1 MLVPVTG
8 ANGMPRGRTRAGPRK
23 MFHLRRITPIT
34 ELHVMWVTAL
44 KVRSVG
50 GVAGFVARA
59 LGGQFVAE
67 KLQVVS

>member
-1 MLVPVTG
+1 
-8 ANGMPRGRTRAGPRK
+8 